1 MCLDMWLR
9 FILRYIFDEIRN
21 SFCNFKVEGVSM
33 QPVLNP
39 EEQSCSDY
47 VFLSKW
53 AVRNF
58 EVERGDIVALGKSN

>member
-1 MCLDMWLR
+1 
-9 FILRYIFDEIRN
+9 
-21 SFCNFKVEGVSM
+21 M

-39 EEQSCSDY
+39 ETQSSSDY

-58 EVERGDIVALGKSN
+58 EVERGDIVALGTWYLSFKTVDNKFNFL